1 MTTHDKK
8 HILFAIIILLILML
22 VLLVFY
28 TILENFSE
36 LMQNSSQPSS
46 STLVET
52 DLTYTSQETE
62 DSTSGIIV
70 PEPSPVMSDPSIDS
84 TEMTTE
90 NSSETSAF
98 SAPIFYN

>member
-1 MTTHDKK
+1 MTAHDKK
-8 HILFAIIILLILML
+8 PILFAIILLFILLLI
-22 VLLVFY
+22 LLVFY
-28 TILENFSE
+28 AMLENLAE
-36 LMQNSSQPSS
+36 IKQNSSRPAT
-46 STLVET
+46 STLAET
-52 DLTYTSQETE
+52 NSEDMNQETE